1 MEFART
7 LRTLWTRRRLVVLGL
22 VIATIATMLAV
33 YNVSLFPPSLKS
45 RSKVFATAST
55 QILVDTPESAFA
67 DLSSNIEPLET
78 RANVFARFLAS
89 PVAVSRIAQKAGM
102 PADSID
108 AKGPF
113 EINVPLFE
121 VEPTAEQRGSQI
133 VGERDLYRLRF
144 EANPNLPIIS
154 VFAQAPTEK
163 QARKLAG
170 AVPAALRDYIEQIQD
185 QQDTPTRS
193 RVEIRRLG
201 EATGGVV
208 NKGADMQIAVLV
220 FLAVMIGWCMLLIP
234 AQTIAKGWREVAD
247 EEEAG
252 RGPGGTNGN
261 GFDPDHGVTGA
272 ERVPHFE
279 RAP

>member
-7 LRTLWTRRRLVVLGL
+7 LRTLWNRRRLVVFGL
-22 VIATIATMLAV
+22 VVATMVTILAV
-33 YNVSLFPPSLKS
+33 YSVSLFPPSLHS
-45 RSKVFATAST
+45 RTKVFATAST

-78 RANVFARFLAS
+78 RASVFARFLAS
-89 PVAVSRIAQKAGM
+89 PVAVTRIAKKAGM
-102 PADSID
+102 PPDSID

-121 VEPTAEQRGSQI
+121 VEPTAEQRSSQI

-163 QARKLAG
+163 QARTLAG
-170 AVPAALRDYIEQIQD
+170 AVPVALRDYIEEIQD
-185 QQDTPTRS
+185 HQDTPARS

-208 NKGADMQIAVLV
+208 NKGADLQIAVLV
-220 FLAVMIGWCMLLIP
+220 FIAVMIGWCMLLIP
-234 AQTIAKGWREVAD
+234 AQTIAKGWREAGK
-247 EEEAG
+247 EETEAG
-252 RGPGGTNGN
+252 QGRGRNGN
-261 GFDPDHGVTGA
+261 GFDQGVAGP

-279 RAP
+279 QAP

>member
-1 MEFART
+1 MEFARA
-7 LRTLWTRRRLVVLGL
+7 LRTLWNRRRLVVLGL
-22 VIATIATMLAV
+22 VVATIVTILAV
-33 YNVSLFPPSLKS
+33 YSVSLFPPSLHS
-45 RSKVFATAST
+45 RTKVFATAST

-89 PVAVSRIAQKAGM
+89 PVAVTKIAKKADM
-102 PADSID
+102 PPDSID

-113 EINVPLFE
+113 EMNLPLFE
-121 VEPTAEQRGSQI
+121 VEPTAEQRSSQI

-163 QARKLAG
+163 QARTLAS
-170 AVPAALRDYIEQIQD
+170 AVPVALHDYIEEIQN
-185 QQDTPTRS
+185 QQDTPPRS

-208 NKGADMQIAVLV
+208 NKGADLQIAVLV

-234 AQTIAKGWREVAD
+234 AQTIAKGWREAGNEGD
-247 EEEAG
+247 EAG
-252 RGPGGTNGN
+252 QGRRHNGN
-261 GFDPDHGVTGA
+261 GFDQRVAGP
-272 ERVPHFE
+272 ERVPRFE
-279 RAP
+279 QAP